1 MYGRLLFKLNGIDK
15 RTRENFSG
23 DKNESMDVVF
33 ISLTMTRISIY
44 KLKCHKIGTN
54 ELLKDKQVVKKVPYL
69 FLDLEMHK
77 LMYN

>member
-1 MYGRLLFKLNGIDK
+1 
-15 RTRENFSG
+15 
-23 DKNESMDVVF
+23 
-33 ISLTMTRISIY
+33 MTRISIY
-44 KLKCHKIGTN
+44 KLKCHKISTN

>member
-1 MYGRLLFKLNGIDK
+1 
-15 RTRENFSG
+15 
-23 DKNESMDVVF
+23 
-33 ISLTMTRISIY
+33 MTRISIY